1 MGFNYTAC
9 GAECRVLVC
18 SVAEFRAETVELK
31 GHNPSVIPVH
41 ILKVLKA
48 HCCAKYQYSGLECSK
63 TQAKVMVI
71 KESLCQPPSGVRAH
85 EVVKSAICEFPKIDD
100 PLPWPPV
107 L

>member
-1 MGFNYTAC
+1 MAC
-9 GAECRVLVC
+9 GTECRVLVC
-18 SVAEFRAETVELK
+18 SVELE

-48 HCCAKYQYSGLECSK
+48 HCCAKYQYSGLEVSK

-85 EVVKSAICEFPKIDD
+85 EVVKICHMRVPKERRPSSMASGTMI
-100 PLPWPPV
+100 PH
-107 L
+107 